1 MTRHRLADA
10 AHRAPGILIERLT
23 LRFDGLPV
31 FEDLSL
37 VIPGG
42 QLVALL
48 GPSGVGKSSLLKV
61 LAGLAMADGGTV
73 RASDG
78 GPLSGRIAYMGQT
91 DLLYPW
97 LRVIDN
103 VMLGSRLRR
112 ERPDP
117 ARAMDLLARVGLS
130 ERARALPME
139 LSGGMRQR
147 AALARTLYEDRP
159 MVLMDEPFSALDTVT
174 RARVQVLAAELLRG
188 RTVLLITHDP
198 MEACRLGHHLVV
210 LAGDPA
216 VLSAPIVVPGQTPR
230 ALDDPDLL
238 RIQGQLMRQLTES
251 AAA

>member
-1 MTRHRLADA
+1 MTRHRLTDA

-78 GPLSGRIAYMGQT
+78 DPLSGRIAYMGQT